1 MLKALETGMEG
12 GKWFR
17 LIDKVW
23 SEKNLQ
29 SALRQVHSNGGSAGI
44 DGRSVAAVE
53 KQSKEEIATLH
64 RKLKAATYEPAPVKR
79 VWIPK
84 LGSREKRPL
93 GVPTVSSYRTSF
105 KGLLESAPF

>member
-29 SALRQVHSNGGSAGI
+29 SALRQVHRNGGSAGI

-53 KQSKEEIATLH
+53 KQSKEEITTLH
-64 RKLKAATYEPAPVKR
+64 RKLKAIE
-79 VWIPK
+79 
-84 LGSREKRPL
+84 
-93 GVPTVSSYRTSF
+93 
-105 KGLLESAPF
+105 GLAALQL